1 MTSSTRDRLLDVG
14 IQLIAER
21 GYRSVTV
28 GDIEAEAG
36 FAARGGTLYRH
47 FSSKAELLDTA
58 MRRHIESVGQFDDLL
73 VLLPLPDLR
82 SELSLLGRWLLVRL
96 SGEESITR
104 IVEKES
110 ARFPHL
116 IDAMR
121 EDLSDA
127 GYRLAS
133 AYLEQRGLDQRWDSD
148 AVAVILLGSL
158 INLRRSTWTF
168 GKPPNGLD
176 DDRVLVTWVE
186 LGVALLDPAETR
198 ANTDHPT

>member
-1 MTSSTRDRLLDVG
+1 MTTDTRDRLLDVG
-14 IQLIAER
+14 LRLISAR
-21 GYRSVTV
+21 GFRSVTV

-36 FAARGGTLYRH
+36 FAARGGTLYKH
-47 FSSKAELLDTA
+47 FSSKAELLEAA
-58 MRRHIESVGQFDDLL
+58 MQRHVESVGRFDDLL
-73 VLLPLPDLR
+73 ALLPLPDLR

-96 SGEESITR
+96 SGEEAITR

-121 EDLSDA
+121 DGLSDA
-127 GYRLAS
+127 GYRLGS
-133 AYLEQRGLDQRWDSD
+133 AYLQQRGLDQHWDSD
-148 AVAVILLGSL
+148 ALAVILLGSL

-176 DDRVLVTWVE
+176 DDRVLTTWIE
-186 LGVALLDPAETR
+186 LGVTLLS
-198 ANTDHPT
+198 PTHA